1 MGRPATGQLNMN
13 DPRRILAAL
22 ACCVTVLSAAA
33 AAPAAGSGAVEPAPR
48 TEAVARCNWDRPG
61 HNPFMGEVVPAVDR
75 YADIPAPVRT
85 RLKER
90 IAARRYD
97 EIVEIRRDSIRGRH
111 DYRPEIRDM
120 HFGLD
125 RVCREVTRSAWT
137 DAMRERGL
145 VYCESGHCILVP
157 TVCRNVSRIER
168 IPARAVAGE
177 TIEAPGGDVPAAAA
191 AAAPVGPPAD
201 LAADPTAVGAPMLL
215 AGAPTFA
222 DGVADTIQTFAGP
235 LVGGY
240 GGGGGGYGGGGGPGN
255 GGGFGSGGGAD
266 GDGSPGLGGPVF
278 GSRGGDG
285 DAGRGPNA
293 GGIDGDPDG
302 LVGVGGGGS
311 QAPLPVSPVPE
322 PSTWAS
328 LLAGL
333 ALVTAVNRARQRRA
347 GAPRC
352 ATQKRS

>member
-1 MGRPATGQLNMN
+1 MN
-13 DPRRILAAL
+13 DLRRILVVL
-22 ACCVTVLSAAA
+22 ASCATVLSAAA
-33 AAPAAGSGAVEPAPR
+33 ATPAAGSGAREQVPR
-48 TEAVARCNWDRPG
+48 MEAVARCSWDRPG
-61 HNPFMGEVVPAVDR
+61 HNPYMGEVVPAVDR
-75 YADIPAPVRT
+75 YADIPAAVRS

-177 TIEAPGGDVPAAAA
+177 TIDPPAGDVPATA
-191 AAAPVGPPAD
+191 AAAPVGPPTDLAAD
-201 LAADPTAVGAPMLL
+201 RAADPTAVAAPVLL

-222 DGVADTIQTFAGP
+222 DGVADTVQPFAGP
-235 LVGGY
+235 LM
-240 GGGGGGYGGGGGPGN
+240 GGYGGGGGPGH
-255 GGGFGSGGGAD
+255 GGGLGSGGGTD

-285 DAGRGPNA
+285 DAARGPNS

-302 LVGVGGGGS
+302 LVGVGGVGS